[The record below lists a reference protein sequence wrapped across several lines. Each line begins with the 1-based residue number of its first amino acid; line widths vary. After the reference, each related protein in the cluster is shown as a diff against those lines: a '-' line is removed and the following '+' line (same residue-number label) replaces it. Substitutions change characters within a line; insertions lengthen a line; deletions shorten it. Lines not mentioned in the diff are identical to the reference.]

1 MSKNSRLS
9 SCQRASDGTDDAD
22 RCRYRT
28 YSDSAIALATSGAV
42 HIRLLGTRIDGDTG
56 LLIRP
61 GGALPPEKP

>member
-22 RCRYRT
+22 RWRYRT

-42 HIRLLGTRIDGDTG
+42 HIGC
-56 LLIRP
+56 
-61 GGALPPEKP
+61 